1 MRVLLVTPLFFPSV
15 SGAAVYFDTLGRELL
30 RLLPGGEVT
39 VLTRGVPGAP
49 RRERRDGLGV
59 LRLLPAGDGRAGALL
74 TGLTML
80 AASRALRCDVV
91 HYHTLAS
98 YRVLRR
104 LAPLFRAPLIGDM
117 RDLAARDE
125 GASITAYGHCSR
137 LICASENILGFLR
150 AAGFPPDRLVPV
162 PVPLAPPAR
171 AAPEQVAETARRWG
185 LAGAPYALFAGALTP
200 GKGVPELLAA
210 MPAVW
215 RRRPTLHLA
224 LAGPAPSGRTRHRAS
239 GAAGVDG
246 LTGAVAGDPRLHRLG
261 PVPHPDLL
269 RLLQG
274 AELFVLPSRSEGLPR
289 SALEALALGV
299 PVVLPPGIPEFD
311 AACPEA
317 VLPALTPESI
327 AEAMLAAPARGPAR
341 YPLHRHD
348 PTAVAARVIEIYR
361 TVTRAPAGG
370 RAPARVR

>member
-15 SGAAVYFDTLGRELL
+15 SGAAVYFHTLGRELR
-30 RLLPGGEVT
+30 RLLPEGEVT
-39 VLTRGVPGAP
+39 VLTRRVPGVP

-59 LRLLPAGDGRAGALL
+59 LRLLPAGDGRAAALL
-74 TGLTML
+74 TGLTIL

-98 YRVLRR
+98 YRVLGR

-150 AAGFPPDRLVPV
+150 AAGFPPERLAPV
-162 PVPLAPPAR
+162 PIPLAPPAR

-185 LAGAPYALFAGALTP
+185 LSGAPYALFAGALTP

-215 RRRPTLHLA
+215 RRRPTLRLA
-224 LAGPAPSGRTRHRAS
+224 LAGPTPPRQARDQMS
-239 GAAGVDG
+239 GAAGLDDF
-246 LTGAVAGDPRLHRLG
+246 AAAARDPRVHRLG
-261 PVPHPDLL
+261 PVPHADLI

-327 AEAMLAAPARGPAR
+327 AEAMLAAPGRGPAR

-361 TVTRAPAGG
+361 TVTRAPAGRG
-370 RAPARVR
+370 APARAR

>member
-15 SGAAVYFDTLGRELL
+15 SGAAVYFDTLGRELT
-30 RLLPGGEVT
+30 RLLPGGDVA
-39 VLTRGVPGAP
+39 VLTRAVPGAP

-59 LRLLPAGDGRAGALL
+59 LRLLPTGDGRAGALL

-80 AASRALRCDVV
+80 AASRALRSDVV
-91 HYHTLAS
+91 HYHTLTS
-98 YRVLRR
+98 YRVVGR

-125 GASITAYGHCSR
+125 GASIAAYGHCSR

-150 AAGFPPDRLVPV
+150 AAGFPPDRLAPV

-171 AAPEQVAETARRWG
+171 DAPEQVAEARRRWG
-185 LAGAPYALFAGALTP
+185 LGGGPYALFAGAVSP

-215 RRRPTLHLA
+215 RWRPELHLA
-224 LAGPAPSGRTRHRAS
+224 LAGPTPA
-239 GAAGVDG
+239 AAGRRPRGVGPAGLDG
-246 LTGAVAGDPRLHRLG
+246 AEAGDPRLHRLG
-261 PVPHPDLL
+261 PVPHHDLL

-274 AELFVLPSRSEGLPR
+274 ADLFVLPSRSEGLPR

-299 PVVLPPGIPEFD
+299 PAVLPPGIPEFD
-311 AACPEA
+311 AACPDA

-327 AEAMLAAPARGPAR
+327 AEAMLAAPRRGPAR
-341 YPLHRHD
+341 YPLQRHD

-361 TVTRAPAGG
+361 AVIRSSAGRG
-370 RAPARVR
+370 APARGR